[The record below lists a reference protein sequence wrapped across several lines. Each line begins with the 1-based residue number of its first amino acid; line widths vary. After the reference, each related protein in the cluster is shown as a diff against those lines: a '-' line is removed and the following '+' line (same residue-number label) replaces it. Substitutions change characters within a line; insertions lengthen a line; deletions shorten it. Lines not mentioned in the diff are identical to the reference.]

1 MSSGKGRC
9 PLFRF
14 DWTLKFAILIQVVGI
29 HLSVQVWYLVKQM
42 SALKV
47 EAGPQYSATQTLSLA
62 ATGRTAR
69 VVGASAPR
77 DFAEQTTATAARL
90 GGGSSL
96 LGGLLLG
103 GLKGGPVDEPQEAG
117 LGDQDDEDDDEG
129 GEEVGLVVEDGDG
142 LVGGADFLEP
152 VELTHFVD

>member
-1 MSSGKGRC
+1 M
-9 PLFRF
+9 
-14 DWTLKFAILIQVVGI
+14 IQFVGI
-29 HLSVQVWYLVKQM
+29 HPNVHVWWYLVKQT

-47 EAGPQYSATQTLSLA
+47 EADLRYSVTQTLSLA

-69 VVGASAPR
+69 IVRASAPR
-77 DFAEQTTATAARL
+77 DFAEQATTAAARL
-90 GGGSSL
+90 SGSSSL
-96 LGGLLLG
+96 LGGLFLR
-103 GLKGGPVDEPQEAG
+103 GLKGGPVDEPQKAG

-152 VELTHFVD
+152 VELAHFCFD